1 MSGFGMSISR
11 TVPWYRIT
19 SRSWAG
25 CRSPS
30 SRQSHL
36 ITRTQSTS
44 ASPQLPWRLDQSQ
57 VLADFR
63 QCLAAHSQRRDL
75 PRFKYRSTGLR
86 EAAVLVPL
94 CNVDG
99 VPSVLF
105 TVRSMNLRTH
115 QGEVSDPTSIS
126 TVDFM
131 TPLLHSA
138 SFPGGKQDLTD
149 ADLEATCLRE
159 TDEEI
164 ALSASRIDILG
175 RLPAVPNWDATI
187 RVHPFVGVVDAGRP
201 VDVTVLKFNSDELTE
216 IFTVPVSRLLDSTA
230 RSSTTLRPSGLRIP
244 VFETPPHIT
253 PPLWGLTAMILRDT
267 LEALTGRRLDM

>member
-1 MSGFGMSISR
+1 MSGLGMSISR
-11 TVPWYRIT
+11 TVPWYRVT
-19 SRSWAG
+19 TRSWTG

-30 SRQSHL
+30 GRQSHL
-36 ITRTQSTS
+36 TTRTQSTS

-63 QCLAAHSQRRDL
+63 QCLATHNQRRDL

-115 QGEVSDPTSIS
+115 QGEV
-126 TVDFM
+126 
-131 TPLLHSA
+131 

-201 VDVTVLKFNSDELTE
+201 IDVTVLKFNSDELTE